1 MSKKKDSHKSRL
13 EAAFGVS
20 DAPKEDLF
28 DREDREQFGSTFNN
42 KKKPKDAQ
50 YDRLMNE
57 FKPRKTENAMEF
69 EENGRY
75 AGKKVGITE
84 VFEEN
89 NEEFKENNENYDD
102 IEVKEE
108 KKEKK
113 PIKAKK
119 PLKNKKKVV
128 KKPRKEKIDDFL
140 EEIEEEDQQEEAQQ
154 AENSANSL
162 EKAKTAKYQLNLWKI
177 LLSFRLQMQ
186 PVLDSLKKYPRNPSK
201 TPLNSG
207 NQLILSFLIENLSKI
222 QRSLLKSSS
231 CDIEEVKKIP
241 DVYSIISQQITTSD
255 PFLIDS
261 ESIYSEIDGLYS
273 SFFPWAERN
282 LAKWS
287 EKTQI
292 LSSNL
297 SKTGLKNLLHTPIGQ
312 VNKMMENFEKLQQKS
327 QLKRGTFRVLFEGL
341 ENLEKD
347 YDENIFDDSDL
358 LQELI
363 RGSLDQVREP
373 SAGGTEE
380 NTLFDTTRQYLFER
394 KLKNEEKKNKNV
406 DRRASKN
413 RKLRYDIHA
422 KLINFMQSDERGL
435 GEGREEIVRA
445 IKRRFQKGDEE
456 GIEPEIRKKVKENK
470 DEPRLI

>member
-1 MSKKKDSHKSRL
+1 MSRKKDSHKSRL
-13 EAAFGVS
+13 EAAFGVA
-20 DAPKEDLF
+20 DVPKEDLF
-28 DREDREQFGSTFNN
+28 DREERQQFGSTFNN

-57 FKPRKTENAMEF
+57 FKTRKTEKVIDF

-75 AGKKVGITE
+75 AGKKVGKTE

-89 NEEFKENNENYDD
+89 NEELNENNDD
-102 IEVKEE
+102 IKVFEE
-108 KKEKK
+108 KKT
-113 PIKAKK
+113 IKTKK
-119 PLKNKKKVV
+119 PLKKAKKVV
-128 KKPRKEKIDDFL
+128 KKTEKPRKEKIDDFL
-140 EEIEEEDQQEEAQQ
+140 EEIEEEDQQEDAQQ

-186 PVLDSLKKYPRNPSK
+186 PVLDSLKKYPKNPSK
-201 TPLNSG
+201 TPINNG

-231 CDIEEVKKIP
+231 CDIAVKKIP
-241 DVYSIISQQITTSD
+241 DVYSIISQQITSSD

-261 ESIYSEIDGLYS
+261 EAIYSEIDGLYG

-327 QLKRGTFRVLFEGL
+327 QLKRGTFRLLFEGL

-347 YDENIFDDSDL
+347 YDENIFDDGDL

-373 SAGGTEE
+373 SAGNSEE

-394 KLKNEEKKNKNV
+394 KLKNEEKRNKNV

-413 RKLRYDIHA
+413 RKLRYDTHA
-422 KLINFMQSDERGL
+422 KLINFMQSDERGV

-445 IKRRFQKGDEE
+445 IKRRFEKGEDE
-456 GIEPEIRKKVKENK
+456 GIEGVIRKKVKENK